1 MVVTQEPSLRS
12 PLQLELPLVQLA
24 EVDGDLGEGQVERE
38 EGGGEEVSGQTLLLS
53 STLRTQMASEP
64 MAEMVAP

>member
-1 MVVTQEPSLRS
+1 MVVTLEPSLRS

-24 EVDGDLGEGQVERE
+24 EVDGDLGKGQVERE